1 MLEAYR
7 AAALAMLS
15 ATLATLSPTLHAES
29 KESQCFGTVS
39 RGRIE
44 NAVKLPSSGP
54 NFTSYSNLATMAGR
68 TYVHSKVADVIVSAY
83 AALATAHPSIHYVY
97 GETGLAKGG
106 LFRPHRTHQNG
117 TSVDFFVPVRDR
129 EGKSVALPTNVTNKF
144 GYNIE
149 FDAQGV
155 FGEYTIDF
163 EATGEH
169 LYQLHEIAKSRGI
182 GIALVIFDESY
193 LPKLFATRRGPY
205 LKRTLPFMKGKPWVR
220 HDEHYH
226 VDFAV
231 PCKAEARAG

>member
-1 MLEAYR
+1 MLDAYR
-7 AAALAMLS
+7 VAALMMLSAALA
-15 ATLATLSPTLHAES
+15 TLPTTLHAETT
-29 KESQCFGTVS
+29 ESQCFGTVS

-54 NFTSYSNLATMAGR
+54 NFTSYSNLAAMAGR
-68 TYVHSKVADVIVSAY
+68 TYVHSKVADVIVAAY
-83 AALATAHPSIHYVY
+83 AALAAVQPSIHYVY

-144 GYNIE
+144 GYEIE
-149 FDAQGV
+149 FDGEGV
-155 FGEYTIDF
+155 YSEYTIDF
-163 EATGEH
+163 EATAEH
-169 LYQLHEIAKSRGI
+169 LHQLNETAKAKGI
-182 GIALVIFDESY
+182 GIALVIFDDAY
-193 LPKLFATRRGPY
+193 LPKLFATRRGPF
-205 LKRTLPFMKGKPWVR
+205 LKQNLKFMKAKPWVR

-231 PCKAEARAG
+231 PCKAEAPAK